1 MLKATVSIHYVL
13 QSNIMALWYIVI
25 YAPLLKSPQQLQY
38 QHQIKYTV
46 SVFVLCNQTPQAMI
60 KLHIAYLYIIS
71 QQDSIILLFCRD
83 ITYLNYKVIVRA
95 HHPPSISLLSSQ
107 GYLAILERKKWL
119 WLTYKI
125 AMRQYA
131 LTQE

>member
-1 MLKATVSIHYVL
+1 
-13 QSNIMALWYIVI
+13 MALWYIVI

-38 QHQIKYTV
+38 QHQIQYTV
-46 SVFVLCNQTPQAMI
+46 SVFLLCNQTPQAMI
-60 KLHIAYLYIIS
+60 KLHSLSLHYHSAGFYFPGTYH
-71 QQDSIILLFCRD
+71 

-95 HHPPSISLLSSQ
+95 HHPPSISLLFSQ